1 MKKMIKKTAAT
12 IAAAAMLFSGTV
24 ISAGAANASNAETP
38 DVPVSPMS
46 DSGGI
51 SPYSATDS
59 RINQSITKI
68 FQGIYDSYLLPS
80 KTYFRSKDDYTS
92 VYIFITSTLNDVTP
106 LHAKVYGSNSGSW
119 TKNETLNALGN
130 HVDFVRVNLNEQSVI
145 LNNVKEDSYRYAG
158 LQMRYPKGTT
168 TAMGYWSSDSVNT
181 SGMHVCS

>member
-1 MKKMIKKTAAT
+1 MKKMIKKTAAM
-12 IAAAAMLFSGTV
+12 IAAAAMLISGTV

-38 DVPVSPMS
+38 DIPFSPMS

-59 RINQSITKI
+59 RIYQTLNEDFK
-68 FQGIYDSYLLPS
+68 GIYDHYLLPS

-92 VYIFITSTLNDVTP
+92 VYIFISSTLNDVTP

-119 TKNETLNALGN
+119 TQNETLNANGN
-130 HVDFVRVNLNEQSVI
+130 RTNYVRVNLNQESVI

-158 LQMRYPKGTT
+158 LQMRCPNGTT